1 MTAAAAGDRPADV
14 TRDLSDLRYEFEAL
28 ARIRA
33 QQAELDEH
41 EKHLA
46 EKIKAAL
53 GDLGT
58 VGTVDGRVV
67 VTWREHT
74 RTSFDSRSFK
84 ADQPELADKYSK
96 TTTVRQFKIAEGP
109 R

>member
-1 MTAAAAGDRPADV
+1 MTAAAGDRPADV
-14 TRDLSDLRYEFEAL
+14 TRDLSDLRYEFDAL

-33 QQAELDEH
+33 QKADLEEH
-41 EKHLA
+41 EKHLTD
-46 EKIKAAL
+46 KIKAAL

-58 VGTVDGRVV
+58 VGTVDGKVA

-74 RTSFDSRSFK
+74 RSSFDSRAFK
-84 ADQPELADKYSK
+84 ADQPELADKYTK
-96 TTTVRQFKIAEGP
+96 TSTVRQFKIAEGP